1 MLATVSSV
9 AQLAWCAASS
19 RGHQRSSVALS
30 GRKGS
35 SGLISAARLV
45 CCFLSV
51 LSQSRLPIC
60 LLLRCNLVASS
71 VHLLMTALPTGF
83 VIVRRLPL
91 RRPFRRTQTCSDA
104 IQSQSSRHQVAI
116 KSRNQ
121 KSQSSHTQV
130 AIRSQSAVISVPHL
144 RRRQAPLTHRQL
156 VGRLLRQLALESCFP
171 RRRKR
176 RGGGVR
182 LLERLVQQ
190 ALLWGGERPSAL
202 VISGHQCA
210 HQRRPSEKA
219 ITCACC
225 CSTKRSELLW
235 NSSSLT
241 IFASFARYS
250 LSLAILAS
258 SARYSASLAFLAS
271 SAAFSDSRRT

>member
-1 MLATVSSV
+1 MHAGGRVTAATVSSV
-9 AQLAWCAASS
+9 ARLGWCDASS
-19 RGHQRSSVALS
+19 RGHQRSSVAIS
-30 GRKGS
+30 GHQGS

-51 LSQSRLPIC
+51 LSQPRLPIC

-91 RRPFRRTQTCSDA
+91 QRPFRRTQMQT
-104 IQSQSSRHQVAI
+104 
-116 KSRNQ
+116 
-121 KSQSSHTQV
+121 SHTQV

-144 RRRQAPLTHRQL
+144 RSRQAPLTHRQL

-171 RRRKR
+171 RRRTR

-190 ALLWGGERPSAL
+190 ALLWGGEGAVVGTCMPAGGCAFLSEGCMQKGRREA
-202 VISGHQCA
+202 ISTGHQCA
-210 HQRRPSEKA
+210 HQRRSSVA
-219 ITCACC
+219 I
-225 CSTKRSELLW
+225 STGHQW
-235 NSSSLT
+235 SSVC
-241 IFASFARYS
+241 
-250 LSLAILAS
+250 
-258 SARYSASLAFLAS
+258 
-271 SAAFSDSRRT
+271 